1 MSSMKKVLSIFMVLL
16 MILTCTSVVAFAD
29 NDRSGNLSR
38 DYTWSSDQGQLL
50 ANVALAQKG
59 KTGSTLGY
67 TEDWC
72 ADFVTDCAKVAGLS
86 DIIPKWGGYGGVS
99 NLAKYVKDCGG
110 YKTSN
115 PRVGD
120 LVLYDWNTNNSPDH
134 IEILYETDGYNIKT
148 IGGNTGSTGNYRTNY
163 VSTHVNY
170 NVNSK
175 NVYEIIHPNYSGS
188 STPAPS
194 TNWDFSKPST
204 YPSYGGYL
212 QVGSTDDGARRV
224 SFLQTSLNYLG
235 FDCGN
240 VDGQFG
246 SATKEQVKNFQA
258 AVGVEVDGI
267 VGPTTWDKLIQR
279 VGLNDIGTDF
289 WIYLI
294 MKKDWKHL
302 ENSASSNV
310 QIAANGND
318 NNDPKQIWH
327 VERTS
332 EGRYK
337 FRNAYDDKMLDLYGA
352 NAINGNGV
360 QTWEYHGDTSQ
371 QWIVAYSL
379 DGEGYC
385 IRTACGDT
393 VLDSYGGWTSAGN
406 NIQVWEYNS
415 SDAQKFVFYTLATD
429 NVYYSKPAKPS
440 APTLSVKA
448 GSTTTFSWTNSPLKD
463 SKYDSREYVLRIW
476 KGSSTSGDVFVRK
489 DLSANTLSC
498 NIDLADGTYTATV
511 LAKNA
516 KYSGYNTSSNAVTFT
531 VKSCTHSWKWV
542 VDKAATCKATGL
554 KHEEC
559 ANCKEKRNQNTVIP
573 LASHN
578 EVIDK
583 AVAATCSSTGLTEG
597 KHCSVCGAVLVA
609 QKTVEKTNHSY
620 TSSVT
625 TQPTCTKEGVR
636 TYKCACGVS
645 YTESIEK
652 IAHTDGNSDGKCD
665 NCGAQTGTATPTDP
679 SKNCSCNCHKT
690 GITKFFFT
698 LINFFQKLF
707 GQNKVCACGVKH

>member
-1 MSSMKKVLSIFMVLL
+1 MSSMKKVLCAILVLFMCFSIMPTADLV
-16 MILTCTSVVAFAD
+16 IKADAAYENTYVNTGNQRNDIIGVA
-29 NDRSGNLSR
+29 R
-38 DYTWSSDQGQLL
+38 TQ
-50 ANVALAQKG
+50 
-59 KTGSTLGY
+59 LGY
-67 TEDWC
+67 TEGYNNDTKYGNWYGLPNQPWC
-72 ADFVTDCAKVAGLS
+72 AMFVSWCANQAGISTSVMPKISYVPDYFDNSAFTIKYS
-86 DIIPKWGGYGGVS
+86 DYTPQ
-99 NLAKYVKDCGG
+99 
-110 YKTSN
+110 
-115 PRVGD
+115 PGD
-120 LVLYDWNTNNSPDH
+120 LFITKSKSHVGLVWY
-134 IEILYETDGYNIKT
+134 TDGSYFYT
-148 IGGNTGSTGNYRTNY
+148 IEGNSSDCVCSHRYAISSY
-163 VSTHVNY
+163 YFAV
-170 NVNSK
+170 
-175 NVYEIIHPNYSGS
+175 PNYSGS

-194 TNWDFSKPST
+194 TSWVFSKPST

-318 NNDPKQIWH
+318 NNDPKQIWY

-360 QTWEYHGDTSQ
+360 QTWEHHGDTSQ

-531 VKSCTHSWKWV
+531 VKSCPHSWKWV

-573 LASHN
+573 LASHT

-636 TYKCACGVS
+636 TYKCVCGVS

-652 IAHTDGNSDGKCD
+652 IAHTDTNSDGKCD